1 MSKTDKDNIKEAE
14 TAADKENVKD
24 AVPES
29 DTDTEKSSGSDQK
42 KLRSENQKLQKENEK
57 LSESLAALEEK
68 YTRMIAEY
76 DNFRKR
82 AAKERESVYADA
94 YADVINELLPVK
106 DNLELAVKYSEADKF
121 AEGVVMTLNKFDDI
135 LAKMD
140 VVAFGE
146 PKDAFDPNLHNA
158 VMHAE
163 DDAFGENEIAEVLLK
178 GYKKGDRVIRYAMVK
193 VAN

>member
-14 TAADKENVKD
+14 TAADKESVKES
-24 AVPES
+24 VPES

-42 KLRSENQKLQKENEK
+42 KLRGENQKLQKENEK

-158 VMHAE
+158 VMHTE

>member
-14 TAADKENVKD
+14 TAADKENVKES
-24 AVPES
+24 VPES
-29 DTDTEKSSGSDQK
+29 DTDTEKPSGSDQK

-158 VMHAE
+158 VMHTE